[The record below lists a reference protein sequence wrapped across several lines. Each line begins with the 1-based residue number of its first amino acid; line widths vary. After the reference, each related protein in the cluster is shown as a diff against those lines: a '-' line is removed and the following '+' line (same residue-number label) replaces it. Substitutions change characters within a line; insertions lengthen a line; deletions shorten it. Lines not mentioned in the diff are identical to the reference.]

1 VGDDEVEQP
10 ARDAVGLRQPEK
22 TAERDAV
29 VDHHPQ
35 HRQPKGDAEGERCHR
50 NVDVVDHDQSGGL
63 HALLRRDVG
72 PELVVMDLV
81 DEAGICDGVSG
92 FGMREDDEKADER
105 GHEEQSARGKQIW
118 PGLAVGPRQG
128 LDVKLEDSLE
138 HVAAAA
144 VDDSVAARDQSV
156 EIAVNGLAGP
166 VALRAR
172 QVGGRAPVELGHGQD
187 LRGRECV
194 EVGRA
199 GAREQVFE
207 PVPVG
212 SPQGDEILRSH
223 GAET

>member
-1 VGDDEVEQP
+1 MPSFSANGAFDGEMLPSIVPAMISSGARPSSSVKARRAASTSASDRLRLPGD
-10 ARDAVGLRQPEK
+10 
-22 TAERDAV
+22 T
-29 VDHHPQ
+29 
-35 HRQPKGDAEGERCHR
+35 EGERCHR

-156 EIAVNGLAGP
+156 EVAVNGLAGP

-172 QVGGRAPVELGHGQD
+172 QVGGRA
-187 LRGRECV
+187 
-194 EVGRA
+194 
-199 GAREQVFE
+199 
-207 PVPVG
+207 
-212 SPQGDEILRSH
+212 
-223 GAET
+223 